1 MRKVLEVIVTSAE
14 EARVA
19 EGGGANRLELIR
31 DLHLGGL
38 SPSISVVDEVLAAVS
53 ITVRVMV
60 RNAPSFSAGDET
72 KLKELAHAAN
82 QFRLAGASAF
92 VIGFVKEGM
101 IDEES
106 LEVVLREL
114 PGCKI
119 TFHRA
124 IETVNDPYAAV
135 SALKGF
141 HEIDRILTSG
151 PAGDWDTKQ
160 RFLEK
165 FQAAAAPEIRVIT
178 GGGLDQDS
186 LARIATSQALA
197 EFHVGTA
204 ARDES
209 GTVTEQRV
217 RRLRRLLDA

>member
-1 MRKVLEVIVTSAE
+1 MLEVIATSAE
-14 EARVA
+14 EARAA

-31 DLHLGGL
+31 DLHVGGL
-38 SPSISVVDEVLAAVS
+38 SPSIAVVDEVLAAVS
-53 ITVRVMV
+53 IPVRVMV
-60 RNAPSFSAGDET
+60 RNAPSFSAGDAKE
-72 KLKELAHAAN
+72 LIELAHAAN
-82 QFRLAGASAF
+82 QFRLAGANAF
-92 VIGFVKEGM
+92 VIGFVKEGVV
-101 IDEES
+101 DEES
-106 LEVVLREL
+106 LQRFLREL
-114 PGCKI
+114 PDCKV

-135 SALKGF
+135 CALKEF
-141 HEIDRILTSG
+141 HQIDRILTSG

-165 FQAAAAPEIRVIT
+165 FQAAAAPAIRVIT
-178 GGGLDQDS
+178 GGGLDENS
-186 LARIATSQALA
+186 LERIATSQVLT